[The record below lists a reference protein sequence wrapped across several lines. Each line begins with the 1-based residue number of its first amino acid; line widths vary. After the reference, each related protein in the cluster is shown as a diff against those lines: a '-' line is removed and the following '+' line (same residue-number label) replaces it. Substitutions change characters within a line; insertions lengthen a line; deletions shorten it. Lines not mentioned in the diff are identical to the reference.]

1 MTGGKCLLQFAT
13 RGSRRGTAVYP
24 PPTPTLE
31 APPIRSEMNTHG
43 IEKCDQKVHEKS
55 GPKFNR
61 NLNHIREITNMKEQA
76 KSLQNTVQDEIHSQ
90 QYGKPLKNSH
100 KNTPT

>member
-1 MTGGKCLLQFAT
+1 M
-13 RGSRRGTAVYP
+13 
-24 PPTPTLE
+24 E

-43 IEKCDQKVHEKS
+43 IEKCDQKVYEKS

-61 NLNHIREITNMKEQA
+61 NLNHIREIAKMKEQA

-90 QYGKPLKNSH
+90 QHGKLQKTATI
-100 KNTPT
+100 NTPT

>member
-1 MTGGKCLLQFAT
+1 
-13 RGSRRGTAVYP
+13 
-24 PPTPTLE
+24 
-31 APPIRSEMNTHG
+31 MNTHG

-76 KSLQNTVQDEIHSQ
+76 KSLQNTVQDDIHSQ
-90 QYGKPLKNSH
+90 QHGKP
-100 KNTPT
+100 

>member
-1 MTGGKCLLQFAT
+1 MGSPSNKGGT
-13 RGSRRGTAVYP
+13 
-24 PPTPTLE
+24 TLE

-61 NLNHIREITNMKEQA
+61 NLNHIREITNMKEQT
-76 KSLQNTVQDEIHSQ
+76 KSLQHTVQDEIHSQ
-90 QYGKPLKNSH
+90 HHGKP
-100 KNTPT
+100 

>member
-1 MTGGKCLLQFAT
+1 MNRSGGGGRDDPPNKD
-13 RGSRRGTAVYP
+13 GS
-24 PPTPTLE
+24 TLE

-90 QYGKPLKNSH
+90 QHDKPLKQPQQIHQHDDQITS
-100 KNTPT
+100 